1 MRSGVGGQTWVN
13 LAGGGHTLPE
23 ETGASR
29 LASTLMALTFLHA
42 RAASWSRRTLIPQ
55 GRGTSE
61 NTAPT
66 LISYLY
72 ILSCT
77 LQSYL
82 PRPASYTILFMDS
95 PPTTHTPLHPP
106 FPLSNPIC
114 VPPPPACRCHPSKRL
129 PTGCV
134 SCDPDECVCVCV
146 FTNDLCVNVALKLE
160 CSTQEKEKQRSNIG
174 QAFCG

>member
-1 MRSGVGGQTWVN
+1 MR
-13 LAGGGHTLPE
+13 GHTLPE

-29 LASTLMALTFLHA
+29 LASTLMAFTYSHTYA
-42 RAASWSRRTLIPQ
+42 HTCMHAASQSWRTPIPQ

-95 PPTTHTPLHPP
+95 PPPPHASPL
-106 FPLSNPIC
+106 PLSNPIC

-134 SCDPDECVCVCV
+134 SCDPDECVSVCVCSPMI
-146 FTNDLCVNVALKLE
+146 CVLM
-160 CSTQEKEKQRSNIG
+160 
-174 QAFCG
+174 